1 MKTVQLSAKQIIL
14 NKLNE
19 GKLKN
24 SLASRKTNY
33 KKAAIKADVTYAEY
47 VKDKCGVTIAVFE
60 DHNWSLPARK
70 TGGSAPIKGTPEWN
84 EYKSVASRKTYMK
97 TVLMCVECVDPATTN
112 LDAFVKKYTSAA
124 TTEEFLST
132 AYCKDN
138 KSSYSVKGYEFLKEF
153 H

>member
-1 MKTVQLSAKQIIL
+1 MKTVKLSAKQIIINNL
-14 NKLNE
+14 KDI
-19 GKLKN
+19 KLKN

-33 KKAAIKADVTYAEY
+33 KKGSVKAGVTYAEY
-47 VKDKCGVTIAVFE
+47 VKDKCGVTIALFE
-60 DHNWSLPARK
+60 DYKWSLPVRK
-70 TGGSAPIKGTPEWN
+70 TGGTTPIKGTPEWN

-97 TVLMCVECVDPATTN
+97 TVMMCVEIVDPACAN

-132 AYCKDN
+132 VYCKAN